1 MPFAHDAD
9 ASGAVIVKMGISPKT
24 VEGTRAAGEAS
35 FVRKLP
41 TSAPLAS
48 IGLRGGAFLLD
59 YILTLLVPAVALSL
73 ALLFK
78 RALPS
83 VSYFILFVGYL
94 AAFALVLF
102 NWVYLSARDGQSLGQ
117 RLIGIRVIRADGAP
131 LTYKTAALRH
141 LVGYPLAIFVGG
153 LGILWMLFDA
163 RQQGWHDKLAGTL
176 VVKN

>member
-1 MPFAHDAD
+1 
-9 ASGAVIVKMGISPKT
+9 MGTSPKIIES
-24 VEGTRAAGEAS
+24 VKAAGGAS

-48 IGLRGGAFLLD
+48 IGLRCGAFLLD
-59 YILTLLVPAVALSL
+59 YILLLLVPAVALSL

-83 VSYFILFVGYL
+83 VSYFVLTVGYL
-94 AAFALVLF
+94 AALALVLF
-102 NWVYLSARDGQSLGQ
+102 NWVYLCVRDGQSLGQ
-117 RLIGIRVIRADGAP
+117 RLIGIRVVREDGVP

-141 LVGYPLAIFVGG
+141 LVGYPLSILAGG
-153 LGILWMLFDA
+153 LGVVWMLFDA

-176 VVKN
+176 VVKA